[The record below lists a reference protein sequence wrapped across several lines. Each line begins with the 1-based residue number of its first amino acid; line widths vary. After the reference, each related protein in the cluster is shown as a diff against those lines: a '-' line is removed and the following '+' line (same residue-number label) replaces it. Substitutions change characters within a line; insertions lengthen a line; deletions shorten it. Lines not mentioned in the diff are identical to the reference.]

1 MIFYAYQVSNL
12 TGGTYLM
19 TGYEKEISDL
29 SRENRNLEVSFAES
43 SFLGQVLAKTQE
55 MNFQKTT
62 FVKYI
67 QILDTSFALASNN
80 NMK

>member
-1 MIFYAYQVSNL
+1 
-12 TGGTYLM
+12 M